1 MYGREAPTKLKKII
15 GNYKVPILPL
25 SEDTLVVDCGVG
37 CGYFFWFYHSFFNN
51 YIGIEASKENVESL
65 QKKIEM
71 TKFYN
76 YKVLNYACYSEDN
89 KYLELKSIRGNDVL
103 SKGFTA
109 NNNSLFYEVGEKQS
123 NWNNPI
129 TENDLVKE
137 KVETISLEGI
147 FSKLNLQ
154 KIDFLKVDIE
164 KAEYDFL
171 MGKDLSKVRF
181 LSVEA
186 PEKFKKSRE
195 LLSFIKNNG
204 FVQIF
209 GNGKD
214 FTFANKNENPNSI
227 FYVDFPTLYFS
238 KLKNNFPFSSIDNES
253 YLKKSSKELN
263 FIKRFLRR
271 FKQNSKP

>member
-25 SEDTLVVDCGVG
+25 SEDTVVVDCGVG

-51 YIGIEASKENVESL
+51 YIGIEASKENIESL
-65 QKKIEM
+65 KKKFEM
-71 TKFYN
+71 TKANN

-89 KYLELKSIRGNDVL
+89 KDLELKSVRGYNVL

-129 TENDLVKE
+129 TENDLIKE

-181 LSVEA
+181 LSIEA
-186 PEKFKKSRE
+186 LVKFKKSRE

-214 FTFANKNENPNSI
+214 FTFANKNENTNSI

-238 KLKNNFPFSSIDNES
+238 KLKNDFPFSSIDNES

>member
-1 MYGREAPTKLKKII
+1 MYAREAPTNLKKII

-25 SEDTLVVDCGVG
+25 SEDTVVVDCGVG

-51 YIGIEASKENVESL
+51 YIGIEASKENIESL
-65 QKKIEM
+65 KKKFEM
-71 TKFYN
+71 TKAYN

-89 KYLELKSIRGNDVL
+89 KDLELKSVRGYDVL

-129 TENDLVKE
+129 TENDLIKE

-181 LSVEA
+181 LSIEA
-186 PEKFKKSRE
+186 LVKFKKSRE

-214 FTFANKNENPNSI
+214 FTFANKNENTNSI

-238 KLKNNFPFSSIDNES
+238 KLKNDFPFSSIDNES

-271 FKQNSKP
+271 FKQNF